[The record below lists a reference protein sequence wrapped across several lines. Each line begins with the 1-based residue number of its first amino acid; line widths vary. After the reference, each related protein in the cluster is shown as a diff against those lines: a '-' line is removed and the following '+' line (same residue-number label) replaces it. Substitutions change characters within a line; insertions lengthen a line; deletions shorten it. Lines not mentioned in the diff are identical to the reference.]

1 MKLSRTLPFLPLL
14 PLLPLALALDG
25 CMNVGPNYSLPQ
37 QALVN
42 APLANAPIEGADP
55 ALTSTGNVPAV
66 WWKLYDDPVLNGL
79 VDEALQSNSDLRVAA
94 ANLARSREALGV
106 AQAQGGF
113 SGQASALVERAQISA
128 QQFLLTEKVPVVNE
142 GDIGISVA
150 YEIDLFGKLRRGV
163 EAAQADTESV
173 EAAGD
178 LARITVVADVVRSY
192 VEQCSAAEEL
202 RIAQQSLTLQKQ
214 RVDVSRRLR
223 DAGRGNQTEV
233 TRGQTQVDTLSA
245 DIPRYT
251 ARRKIAQ
258 YRLAALL
265 ARAPSDLPPA
275 VLACDR
281 LPQIRQPIPVGDGAA
296 LLKRRPDVRE
306 AERQLA
312 ASTARIGVATGA
324 LYPTVSIGA
333 SAGLTGILEDL
344 GSAATARWGFGPLIS
359 WTFPANGARGRV
371 REAQASSQVALAK
384 FDGVVLTALRETET
398 NLATYAS
405 DYARADSLR
414 AALKSAT
421 ESADET
427 HRLYLAGR
435 ESFISDLD
443 ATRTLTSTKSQVA
456 AAEGQVAIDQV
467 NLFLALGGG
476 WETDAQSAP
485 GTAGAAAPHAA
496 ASAKAVPTGAKAVP
510 TAATATGAKAP

>member
-1 MKLSRTLPFLPLL
+1 MKLSRALPLL
-14 PLLPLALALDG
+14 PLLPLAVALDG
-25 CMNVGPNYSLPQ
+25 CMNVGPNYALPQ

-42 APLANAPIEGADP
+42 APLANAPIEGADT
-55 ALTSTGNVPAV
+55 ALTTRRNVPPV

-79 VDEALQSNSDLRVAA
+79 VDQALQSNTDLRVAA

-113 SGQASALVERAQISA
+113 SGKASAVIERAQESA
-128 QQFLLTEKVPVVNE
+128 EQYLLTEKLPVVNE
-142 GDIGISVA
+142 GDIGINVS

-163 EAAQADTESV
+163 EAAQADSESV
-173 EAAGD
+173 QAAAD

-223 DAGRGNQTEV
+223 DAGRGNQPDV

-281 LPQIRQPIPVGDGAA
+281 LPQIRQPIPIGDGAA

-344 GSAATARWGFGPLIS
+344 GTSPTARWGFGPLIS

-398 NLATYAS
+398 SLATYAS
-405 DYARADSLR
+405 DYARADALR
-414 AALKSAT
+414 AAVKSAA

-443 ATRTLTSTKSQVA
+443 ATRTLTSTKSQAA

-476 WETDAQSAP
+476 WEIDPQIASGGSTPAVAASVK
-485 GTAGAAAPHAA
+485 AAPAPA
-496 ASAKAVPTGAKAVP
+496 P
-510 TAATATGAKAP
+510 TAAAAKAP

>member
-1 MKLSRTLPFLPLL
+1 MKLSRSLPLLRLL
-14 PLLPLALALDG
+14 PLLPLAVALSG
-25 CMNVGPNYSLPQ
+25 CINVGPNYALPK

-42 APLANAPIEGADP
+42 APLANAPIEGADT
-55 ALTSTGNVPAV
+55 ALTSRQNVPAV
-66 WWKLYDDPVLNGL
+66 WWQLYDDPVLNSL
-79 VDEALQSNSDLRVAA
+79 VDQALQSNTDLRVAA

-113 SGQASALVERAQISA
+113 SGKSSVLLERAQESA
-128 QQFLLTEKVPVVNE
+128 EQYLLTEKLPVANE
-142 GDIGISVA
+142 GDIGISVS

-173 EAAGD
+173 QAAGD
-178 LARITVVADVVRSY
+178 LARISVVADVVRSY
-192 VEQCSAAEEL
+192 VDQCSAAEEL
-202 RIAQQSLTLQKQ
+202 RIAQQSLALQKQ

-223 DAGRGNQTEV
+223 DAGRGNQPDV
-233 TRGQTQVDTLSA
+233 TRGQTQVETLAA

-344 GSAATARWGFGPLIS
+344 GTSPTARWGFGPLIS

-371 REAQASSQVALAK
+371 REAEASSQVALAK

-398 NLATYAS
+398 SLATYAS
-405 DYARADSLR
+405 DYARADALR
-414 AALKSAT
+414 AALKSAA

-456 AAEGQVAIDQV
+456 AAEGQVAVDQV

-476 WETDAQSAP
+476 WEMPASAAP
-485 GTAGAAAPHAA
+485 GAVGAAPSANAAPN
-496 ASAKAVPTGAKAVP
+496 
-510 TAATATGAKAP
+510 AATTTKAP

>member
-1 MKLSRTLPFLPLL
+1 MKASRFVAFLLL
-14 PLLPLALALDG
+14 PLRAFALVPLAALLNG
-25 CMNVGPNYSLPQ
+25 CMNVGPNYSLPKD
-37 QALVN
+37 ALVN
-42 APLANAPIEGADP
+42 APLANAPIEGADS
-55 ALTSTGNVPAV
+55 ALTSHADVPAV

-79 VDEALQSNSDLRVAA
+79 VDEALQSNTDLRVAA

-113 SGQASALVERAQISA
+113 SGKTSAVFERAQESA
-128 QQFLLTEKVPVVNE
+128 EQYLLTEKLPVVNE
-142 GDIGISVA
+142 GDVGISVA

-163 EAAQADTESV
+163 EAAQADADAV
-173 EAAGD
+173 QAAGD
-178 LARITVVADVVRSY
+178 LARISVVADVVRAY

-202 RIAQQSLTLQKQ
+202 KIAQQSLALQRQ

-223 DAGRGNQTEV
+223 DVGRGNQTEV

-275 VLACDR
+275 VLACEK

-296 LLKRRPDVRE
+296 LLRRRPDVRE

-333 SAGLTGILEDL
+333 SAGLTGVLEDL
-344 GSAATARWGFGPLIS
+344 GTSPTARWGFGPLIS

-371 REAQASSQVALAK
+371 REAQASSQVALAR

-398 NLATYAS
+398 SLATYAS
-405 DYARADSLR
+405 DYARTEALQ
-414 AALKSAT
+414 AALKSAAQ
-421 ESADET
+421 SADET
-427 HRLYLAGR
+427 HRLYRAGR

-443 ATRTLTSTKSQVA
+443 ATRTLTSTKAQVA

-476 WETDAQSAP
+476 WERDGQAAP
-485 GTAGAAAPHAA
+485 GVAGASASTP
-496 ASAKAVPTGAKAVP
+496 ASASARTSAAK
-510 TAATATGAKAP
+510 TQAP

>member
-1 MKLSRTLPFLPLL
+1 MKLSRALPLLQLL
-14 PLLPLALALDG
+14 PLLPLAVALNG
-25 CMNVGPNYSLPQ
+25 CMNVGPNYSLPK

-42 APLANAPIEGADP
+42 APLANAPIEGAD
-55 ALTSTGNVPAV
+55 AKLTTRQNVPAV
-66 WWKLYDDPVLNGL
+66 WWKLYDDPVLNSL
-79 VDEALQSNSDLRVAA
+79 VDEALQSNTDLRVAA

-113 SGQASALVERAQISA
+113 SGKTSAVVERAQESA
-128 QQFLLTEKVPVVNE
+128 EQYLLFNKLPVANE
-142 GDIGISVA
+142 GDIGISIS

-163 EAAQADTESV
+163 EAAAADTESV
-173 EAAGD
+173 QAAGD

-202 RIAQQSLTLQKQ
+202 RIAQQSLALQKE

-223 DAGRGNQTEV
+223 DAGRGNQPDV
-233 TRGQTQVDTLSA
+233 TRGQTQVDTLAA

-251 ARRKIAQ
+251 ARRQIAQ

-275 VLACDR
+275 VLACSK

-344 GSAATARWGFGPLIS
+344 GTSPTARWAFGPLIS
-359 WTFPANGARGRV
+359 WTFPTNGARGRV
-371 REAQASSQVALAK
+371 REAEAASNVALAK

-398 NLATYAS
+398 SLATYAS
-405 DYARADSLR
+405 DAARADALR

-427 HRLYLAGR
+427 HRLYRAGR

-476 WETDAQSAP
+476 WEIDVQTAP
-485 GTAGAAAPHAA
+485 GAAVSNTATPAAAAP
-496 ASAKAVPTGAKAVP
+496 AKAVP
-510 TAATATGAKAP
+510 TAASKAP

>member
-1 MKLSRTLPFLPLL
+1 MKLPRALPLL
-14 PLLPLALALDG
+14 PLLPLAVALSG
-25 CMNVGPNYSLPQ
+25 CMNVGPNYALPK

-42 APLANAPIEGADP
+42 APLANAPIEGAD
-55 ALTSTGNVPAV
+55 ARLTTRQNVPAV
-66 WWKLYDDPVLNGL
+66 WWKLYDDPVLNNL
-79 VDEALQSNSDLRVAA
+79 VDEALQSNTDLRVAA

-113 SGQASALVERAQISA
+113 SGKTSAVVERAQESA
-128 QQFLLTEKVPVVNE
+128 EQYLLFNKLPVANE
-142 GDIGISVA
+142 GDIGISIS

-163 EAAQADTESV
+163 EAASADTESV
-173 EAAGD
+173 QAAGD

-192 VEQCSAAEEL
+192 VEQCSAADEL
-202 RIAQQSLTLQKQ
+202 RIAQQSLALQKQ

-223 DAGRGNQTEV
+223 DAGRGNQPDV
-233 TRGQTQVDTLSA
+233 TRGQTQVDTLAA

-251 ARRKIAQ
+251 ARRQIAQ

-275 VLACDR
+275 VLACSR
-281 LPQIRQPIPVGDGAA
+281 LPEIRQPIPVGDGAA

-344 GSAATARWGFGPLIS
+344 GTQPTARWAFGPLIS
-359 WTFPANGARGRV
+359 WTFPTNGARGRV
-371 REAQASSQVALAK
+371 REAEASSNVALAK

-398 NLATYAS
+398 SLATYAS
-405 DYARADSLR
+405 DSARADALR

-427 HRLYLAGR
+427 HQLYLAGR

-476 WETDAQSAP
+476 WETDARTTP
-485 GTAGAAAPHAA
+485 GAAVSSAATPGAAVAP
-496 ASAKAVPTGAKAVP
+496 PAKAVP
-510 TAATATGAKAP
+510 TAATKAP

>member
-1 MKLSRTLPFLPLL
+1 MKMPRTVPFPRSLALLRLLPLL
-14 PLLPLALALDG
+14 PLLSVLPLTAALSG
-25 CMNVGPNYSLPQ
+25 CMNVGPNYSLPKD
-37 QALVN
+37 ALVN
-42 APLANAPIEGADP
+42 APLANAPIEGADTS
-55 ALTSTGNVPAV
+55 LTSRGNVRAV

-79 VDEALQSNSDLRVAA
+79 VDEALQSNTDLRVAA

-113 SGQASALVERAQISA
+113 SGKTSAVVQRAQESA
-128 QQFLLTEKVPVVNE
+128 EQYLLTEKLPVVNE
-142 GDIGISVA
+142 GDIGVSVA

-163 EAAQADTESV
+163 EAAQADTEAV
-173 EAAGD
+173 QAAGD
-178 LARITVVADVVRSY
+178 LARISVVADVVRAY

-202 RIAQQSLTLQKQ
+202 KIAQQSLALQRQ

-265 ARAPSDLPPA
+265 ARAPSDLPSA
-275 VLACDR
+275 VLACEK

-333 SAGLTGILEDL
+333 SAGLTGVLEDL
-344 GSAATARWGFGPLIS
+344 GTSPTARWGFGPLIS

-371 REAQASSQVALAK
+371 REAQASSQVALAR

-398 NLATYAS
+398 GLATYAS
-405 DYARADSLR
+405 DYARAEALR
-414 AALKSAT
+414 AALKSAAQ
-421 ESADET
+421 SADET
-427 HRLYLAGR
+427 HRLYRAGR

-443 ATRTLTSTKSQVA
+443 ATRTLTSTRSQVA
-456 AAEGQVAIDQV
+456 LAEGQVAIDQV

-476 WETDAQSAP
+476 WEQVQQ
-485 GTAGAAAPHAA
+485 TARDSSTPSAAAP
-496 ASAKAVPTGAKAVP
+496 AKTQPIPPTM
-510 TAATATGAKAP
+510 KAP